1 MHNFTAIQIM
11 RHPDDRA
18 TRAAQTAA
26 LHAAAARAGCVRA
39 SGVKGVLGGC
49 RRPDASR

>member
-1 MHNFTAIQIM
+1 MYSFTAMQMM
-11 RHPDDRA
+11 RHQDDRVA
-18 TRAAQTAA
+18 RAAQAVA

-39 SGVKGVLGGC
+39 SGVSGVLGGC

>member
-1 MHNFTAIQIM
+1 MHRFTAIQMM
-11 RHPDDRA
+11 RHQDDRA
-18 TRAAQTAA
+18 ARVAQAAA

-39 SGVKGVLGGC
+39 SGVSGVLGGC